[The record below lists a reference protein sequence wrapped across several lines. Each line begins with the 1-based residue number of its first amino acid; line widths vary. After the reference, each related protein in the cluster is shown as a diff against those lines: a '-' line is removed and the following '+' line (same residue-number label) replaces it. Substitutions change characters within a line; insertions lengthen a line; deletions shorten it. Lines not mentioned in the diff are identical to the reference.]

1 MRGRGDRR
9 EVSFK
14 QKLSMIVRRSRAER
28 EEQAVRADPME
39 GKTVIGIDPGTN
51 VLGYGV
57 LQIVG
62 GTPKCRVLGVVALG
76 KFRNPYEKLRHIF
89 ERVSALVR
97 EYQPDEMAIEAPF
110 YGDNVQSMLK
120 LGRAQGVAMTAA
132 LVRDIPVFEYSPRRI
147 KQAITGE
154 GGASKEQVSALLQKI
169 LGVGTTPKELD
180 ATDGLAVALCHYYI
194 SSSPLGTT
202 VGERRQAGGVSGG
215 SNSWAAFVN
224 NNPDKIK

>member
-1 MRGRGDRR
+1 
-9 EVSFK
+9 
-14 QKLSMIVRRSRAER
+14 MIVRRSRAER

>member
-1 MRGRGDRR
+1 
-9 EVSFK
+9 
-14 QKLSMIVRRSRAER
+14 MIVRRSRAER
-28 EEQAVRADPME
+28 EEQTVRADPME

>member
-1 MRGRGDRR
+1 
-9 EVSFK
+9 
-14 QKLSMIVRRSRAER
+14 MIVRRSRAER

-62 GTPKCRVLGVVALG
+62 GTPKCRVLVVVALG
-76 KFRNPYEKLRHIF
+76 KFRNPFEQLHHIF

>member
-1 MRGRGDRR
+1 
-9 EVSFK
+9 
-14 QKLSMIVRRSRAER
+14 MIVRRSRAER
-28 EEQAVRADPME
+28 EERSVAADPME

-57 LQIVG
+57 LTIAG
-62 GTPKCRVLGVVALG
+62 GKPHCKILGVISLG
-76 KFRNPYEKLRHIF
+76 KFRNPYDKLRHIF

-97 EYQPDEMAIEAPF
+97 EYEPDEMALEAPF

-154 GGASKEQVSALLQKI
+154 GGASKEQVAALLQKI
-169 LGVGTTPKELD
+169 LGIGSTPKELD

-194 SSSPLGTT
+194 ASSPLGTT
-202 VGERRQAGGVSGG
+202 VGERRQSGGVSGG

-224 NNPDKIK
+224 NNPDKVK